1 MITPKTVAS
10 AQKAKW
16 ANPNLSVDHSQGA
29 FSSHQKS
36 GKALFINM
44 SNPNPQP
51 GDLPYARMTNAQM
64 METNR
69 KNGITIAGFPGVW
82 ENGVHQRFGK
92 RIDFDG
98 QVPGM
103 REIGSEYLKE
113 IQDKMVRTERD
124 FTNQREQEKEFIK
137 GVRDQIAGERRRKYE
152 LLMRKRDEFVRDNT
166 QQSIEKR
173 DKKDRDRKEFLDYRP
188 NFFPFTYGE
197 EVESKRA
204 KLRENLKKDLNRL
217 IQASSTKLK
226 PSW

>member
-1 MITPKTVAS
+1 
-10 AQKAKW
+10 
-16 ANPNLSVDHSQGA
+16 
-29 FSSHQKS
+29 
-36 GKALFINM
+36 M

-204 KLRENLKKDLNRL
+204 KLRENLKEDLNRH
-217 IQASSTKLK
+217 I
-226 PSW
+226 